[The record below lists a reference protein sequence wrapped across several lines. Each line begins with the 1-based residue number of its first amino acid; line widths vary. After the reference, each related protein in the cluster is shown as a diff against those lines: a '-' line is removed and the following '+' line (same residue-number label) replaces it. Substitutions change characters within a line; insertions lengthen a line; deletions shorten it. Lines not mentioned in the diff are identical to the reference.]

1 MKLLAI
7 GGVTIIA
14 LIIALAAV
22 AAVFTAVMTR
32 RIEARHPPAGRFVA
46 VSGGRLH
53 LVDRRPVDR
62 EPDGTIVLLH
72 GASGA
77 QGDMMVTLGAR
88 LVDRY
93 RVIAIDRPGHGWSD
107 RPGGRADAAPA
118 RQAALI
124 HEALMAA
131 GVEHAVV
138 VGHSFA
144 GSVATRLTLDYPQTV
159 SGLMLLAPAT
169 HPWPGGVAWYYTP
182 ATTPVLGDVFAHTV
196 AMPLGLAV
204 LDTAINAVFAPQRAP
219 AAYAEEAGARLVL
232 RPREFLAN
240 AEDVKDLLGYV
251 REQAHRYGAIK
262 APTVIITGDVDK
274 IVSPQI
280 HSAALAREIPGAKLI
295 VLPGVG
301 HVPQWA
307 APDLVAREIDRLAQ
321 RVETA
326 AP

>member
-7 GGVTIIA
+7 SGVTIIT
-14 LIIALAAV
+14 LAAV
-22 AAVFTAVMTR
+22 SAVFTAIMTW

-53 LVDRRPVDR
+53 LVDRRPLGR

-77 QGDMMVTLGAR
+77 QGDMMVTLGVR

-93 RVIAIDRPGHGWSD
+93 RAIAIDRPGHGWSD
-107 RPGGRADAAPA
+107 RPGGRADAAPV

-124 HEALMAA
+124 REALAA
-131 GVEHAVV
+131 VGVEHAVV
-138 VGHSFA
+138 VGHSLA
-144 GSVATRLTLDYPQTV
+144 GSVAARPTLDHPQMV

-169 HPWPGGVAWYYTP
+169 HPWPGGVSWYYTP
-182 ATTPVLGDVFAHTV
+182 ATTPVLGTLFSHTV

-204 LDTAINAVFAPQRAP
+204 FDKAIDAVFAPQAP
-219 AAYAEEAGARLVL
+219 PQEYADAAGARLVL
-232 RPREFLAN
+232 RPQEFQAN
-240 AEDVKDLLGYV
+240 AEDVKDLLDYV
-251 REQAHRYGAIK
+251 REQASRYSAIK

-307 APDLVAREIDRLAQ
+307 APDVVAREIDRLAQ
-321 RVETA
+321 RVEA
-326 AP
+326 AAR

>member
-1 MKLLAI
+1 MKVLAI
-7 GGVTIIA
+7 GGVAIVV
-14 LIIALAAV
+14 LAAV
-22 AAVFTAVMTR
+22 AAAFTAIMTW

-53 LVDRRPVDR
+53 LVDRKPPDR

-77 QGDMMVTLGAR
+77 QGDMMVTLGSR

-124 HEALMAA
+124 HEVLVAI

-138 VGHSFA
+138 VAHSLG
-144 GSVATRLTLDYPQTV
+144 GSVATRLTLDRPELV
-159 SGLMLLAPAT
+159 SGLVLLAPAT

-182 ATTPVLGDVFAHTV
+182 ATTPVLGTLFTHTL

-204 LDTAINAVFAPQRAP
+204 FDRAIDAVFAPQTP
-219 AAYAEEAGARLVL
+219 PEAYAEAAGARLVL
-232 RPREFLAN
+232 RPREFQAN

-251 REQAHRYGAIK
+251 REQASRYGTIK
-262 APTVIITGDVDK
+262 APTVIITGDADK

-280 HSAALAREIPGAKLI
+280 HSTALAREIAGAKLI
-295 VLPGVG
+295 MLPGVG

-307 APDLVAREIDRLAQ
+307 APDVVAREIDRLAQ
-321 RVETA
+321 RVEAA

>member
-1 MKLLAI
+1 MKVLAI
-7 GGVTIIA
+7 GGMAIVV
-14 LIIALAAV
+14 LAAV
-22 AAVFTAVMTR
+22 AAAFTAIMTW

-53 LVDRRPVDR
+53 LVDRKPPDR

-77 QGDMMVTLGAR
+77 HGDMMVTLGSR
-88 LVDRY
+88 LIDRY

-124 HEALMAA
+124 HEALAA
-131 GVEHAVV
+131 IGVKHAVV
-138 VGHSFA
+138 VGHSLG
-144 GSVATRLTLDYPQTV
+144 GSVATRLALDHPEIV

-169 HPWPGGVAWYYTP
+169 HPWPSGVAWYYTP
-182 ATTPVLGDVFAHTV
+182 ATTPVLSTLFTHTL

-204 LDTAINAVFAPQRAP
+204 FDRAIDAVFAPQVAP
-219 AAYAEEAGARLVL
+219 EAYADAAGARLVL
-232 RPREFLAN
+232 RPREFQAN
-240 AEDVKDLLGYV
+240 AEDVKDLVGYV
-251 REQAHRYGAIK
+251 REQASRYSTIK
-262 APTVIITGDVDK
+262 APTVIITGDADK

-280 HSAALAREIPGAKLI
+280 HSAALAREIEGAKLI
-295 VLPGVG
+295 MLPGVG

-307 APDLVAREIDRLAQ
+307 APYVVAREIDRLAQ
-321 RVETA
+321 RVEVSA
-326 AP
+326 E

>member
-1 MKLLAI
+1 MKVLALV
-7 GGVTIIA
+7 G
-14 LIIALAAV
+14 LIIVALGAF
-22 AAVFTAVMTR
+22 AAVFTAVMTWR
-32 RIEARHPPAGRFVA
+32 LEARHPPVGRFVA

-53 LVDRRPVDR
+53 LVDRRPQGR

-77 QGDMMVTLGAR
+77 QGDMMVTLGVR
-88 LVDRY
+88 LLDRY

-124 HEALMAA
+124 HEALTAI

-138 VGHSFA
+138 VGHSLA
-144 GSVATRLTLDYPQTV
+144 GSVATRLALDHPQMV

-182 ATTPVLGDVFAHTV
+182 ATAPVLGTMFSHTL

-204 LDTAINAVFAPQRAP
+204 FDKAIEAVFTTQTPP
-219 AAYAEEAGARLVL
+219 DAYAEAAGARLVL
-232 RPREFLAN
+232 RPREFKAN
-240 AEDVKDLLGYV
+240 AEDVKDLAGYV
-251 REQAHRYGAIK
+251 REQASRYGAIK
-262 APTVIITGDVDK
+262 APTVIITGDADK
-274 IVSPQI
+274 IVSPKI
-280 HSAALAREIPGAKLI
+280 HSAALAREIPGARLI

-307 APDLVAREIDRLAQ
+307 APDVVAREIDRLAR
-321 RVETA
+321 RVEATA
-326 AP
+326 P